1 MSFWK
6 NIDLPENKGLIFE
19 STVDHVD
26 GKLFRTSVRVMNDDE
41 SETFATGKQ
50 MQLLVPWDQSKF
62 KKQDFENSDV
72 LGLIK

>member
-1 MSFWK
+1 MLRNS
-6 NIDLPENKGLIFE
+6 L
-19 STVDHVD
+19 
-26 GKLFRTSVRVMNDDE
+26 SVRVMNDDE

-72 LGLIK
+72 LGFIK